1 MEQSDPEAG
10 SRGSLLPILDP
21 TNKPSENQRNFPDQA
36 TLQNVLPEQNSV
48 IQTLLDQLNPST
60 LNLLNAGASMT
71 PPVSSVASVISS
83 HPDKSNSRI
92 HDFACLEGL

>member
-48 IQTLLDQLNPST
+48 IQNLLDQLNPST

-71 PPVSSVASVISS
+71 PPVSSVGAAISS
-83 HPDKSNSRI
+83 DKSKSRI
-92 HDFACLEGL
+92 QDFACLEGL